1 MDARDEAGL
10 SVIAPVLTAVL
21 QSLHALEFVGRHLDP
36 EQLADVLGTIGTPD
50 EKLRAALTGFAPDQF
65 SDTLAPIAQQIA
77 DAAARTLTAFD
88 GARAA
93 ADAMD
98 VRGAYR
104 ALRQEAGA
112 LEALYPLV
120 PVLPAVAAFFLEP
133 AARQDAD
140 LQARLAAAAP
150 DTGVM
155 HAANERDMRGGFS
168 VFVPESYR
176 PEIAHPVVVA
186 LHGGSGHGRT
196 FRWNWVRTARGRGL
210 VVVCPTA
217 MEQTWALGG
226 SDVDGPNIAR
236 ILNFVRG
243 RWNIDPAKMLLTGM
257 SDGATFTL
265 LSGLQD
271 ASPFTHLAPFAPGFH
286 PMLVQMSSQ
295 ERLAGLPVYLVHGER
310 DWMFPVEMARRAAEM
325 FQAVGARITYREVA
339 NLAHVY
345 PRDENAALVDW
356 FLREPV
362 PQVP

>member
-1 MDARDEAGL
+1 MDARDAAGL
-10 SVIAPVLTAVL
+10 SVIAPVLTAL
-21 QSLHALEFVGRHLDP
+21 LRSLHALEFVGRHLDP
-36 EQLADVLGTIGTPD
+36 EQLADVLGTIGVPD
-50 EKLRAALTGFAPDQF
+50 ERLRAALTGFAADGF
-65 SDTLAPIAQQIA
+65 SDNLAAVARRID
-77 DAAARTLTAFD
+77 DAAARTLAAYD

-93 ADAMD
+93 AHAMD

-133 AARQDAD
+133 TARQDAD
-140 LQARLAAAAP
+140 LRARLEPAAP

-168 VFVPESYR
+168 LFVPESYR
-176 PEIAHPVVVA
+176 PEVAHPVVVA

-196 FRWNWVRTARGRGL
+196 FLWNWVRAARGRGL
-210 VVVCPTA
+210 IVVCPTA
-217 MEQTWALGG
+217 MGQTWALGG

-236 ILNFVRG
+236 ILDVVRG
-243 RWNIDPAKMLLTGM
+243 RWNIDPAHLLLTGM
-257 SDGATFTL
+257 SDGGTFTL

-286 PMLVQMSSQ
+286 PMLVRMSSA

-325 FQAVGARITYREVA
+325 FQAVGARVVYREVA
-339 NLAHVY
+339 DLAHVY
-345 PRDENAALVDW
+345 PRDENSALVDW
-356 FLREPV
+356 LLATP
-362 PQVP
+362 PD